1 MNYINVGKT
10 IKKKYLG
17 IVSIPPIYGDDW
29 GMVDDCFTH
38 IIDHID
44 NDLHPIILM
53 IANDTI

>member
-1 MNYINVGKT
+1 
-10 IKKKYLG
+10 LG